1 MARWPP
7 AAGATRG
14 TEGLDA
20 DARVPATNINV
31 VPRSLSGVLAA
42 FPVERYSAAT
52 VIVHGEDV
60 QPLPAGLPVLHVQ
73 SGKRTVVGFDGVTF
87 VDDLSADN
95 EMRIGDDDNLCVVRF
110 AYVRPA
116 AGGLPVIG
124 PLRCRNRA
132 DGIGAQHQ
140 HPDGALRQ

>member
-52 VIVHGEDV
+52 VIVHGEDA
-60 QPLPAGLPVLHVQ
+60 QPLAPGLPVLHVQ

-87 VDDLSADN
+87 VDDLSAEN
-95 EMRIGDDDNLCVVRF
+95 EMRIGSDDQVCVVRF

-116 AGGLPVIG
+116 AGGLPMIG
-124 PLRCRNRA
+124 PLRCRNVKPAATGGGR
-132 DGIGAQHQ
+132 
-140 HPDGALRQ
+140 